1 MFYTKVKPKLEGL
14 TAPAAKDKKRHSLRR
29 RVLRYVTAGDVVRTK
44 VEFVGLVGEVMANH
58 SFCGTGR
65 LGQLEVRWLPCACKG
80 CFCETPGRSCEQAE
94 FNTLPKDLH
103 VRMATAVNTKSS
115 DERIQECAASLRRRL
130 TSARGG
136 CNGTLAALFL
146 NAAAGQKQWGLA
158 ELAGAPRD
166 RAKGDVLGGEQA
178 RSRSAKLADA
188 VVPVRLFESV
198 IDTSGM
204 GRRLFRQPCVETC
217 AKFTHECKC
226 GKWHV
231 ELQPFL
237 SVRPPLVATAEKG
250 PLFGRC

>member
-1 MFYTKVKPKLEGL
+1 M
-14 TAPAAKDKKRHSLRR
+14 
-29 RVLRYVTAGDVVRTK
+29 
-44 VEFVGLVGEVMANH
+44 
-58 SFCGTGR
+58 
-65 LGQLEVRWLPCACKG
+65 
-80 CFCETPGRSCEQAE
+80 
-94 FNTLPKDLH
+94 
-103 VRMATAVNTKSS
+103 
-115 DERIQECAASLRRRL
+115 RRRL

-146 NAAAGQKQWGLA
+146 NAAAGQEQWGLA
-158 ELAGAPRD
+158 ELAGTPRD

-198 IDTSGM
+198 IDTSGK